1 MNCLISDMYHEKQLA
16 LLENILNSL
25 SYDIRV
31 GVQFSILKV
40 EQGVP
45 VAMMSWFYMFET
57 PFLLI

>member
-1 MNCLISDMYHEKQLA
+1 MYHEKQLA

-45 VAMMSWFYMFET
+45 AAMMSWFYMFET